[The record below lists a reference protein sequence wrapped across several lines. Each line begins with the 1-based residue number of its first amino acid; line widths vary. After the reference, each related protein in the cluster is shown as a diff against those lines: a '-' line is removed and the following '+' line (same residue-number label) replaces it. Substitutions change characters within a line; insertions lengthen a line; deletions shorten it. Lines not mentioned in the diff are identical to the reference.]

1 MITVVGGTGHLG
13 REVVLRLLADGNAVR
28 VYAKGAASA
37 TDLAEAGAE
46 LVPGDIRDAAAVA
59 RAVEGS
65 AVTVCAAQGLAGT
78 GKPSPATVDRDGN
91 RNVVDAAARSGA
103 AVVLVSVVGAGPD
116 HPVELHRMKGEAEAY
131 LRGSGVPWTIVRGT
145 AFVETWCDVLRSSA
159 NRAGR
164 VQVFGRG
171 RNPVN
176 FVSVRDIGQAVVRA
190 AVDPTLREQFIEV
203 GGPGQLT
210 LNELARLVAPGT
222 EPRHV
227 PRTAL
232 RLMRVVARPVQP
244 QLARL
249 AEAAL
254 AMDTMDMTF
263 DPAPAHAAYPWLPST
278 RVEAALS

>member
-13 REVVLRLLADGNAVR
+13 REVVRRLLAEGNTVR

-37 TDLAEAGAE
+37 TDLADAGAQ

-59 RAVEGS
+59 RAVEG
-65 AVTVCAAQGLAGT
+65 ATVAVCAAQGLAGT
-78 GKPSPATVDRDGN
+78 GKPSPASVDRDGN
-91 RNVVDAAARSGA
+91 RHVVDAAAAAGA

-116 HPVELHRMKGEAEAY
+116 HPVELHRMKGAAEAY
-131 LRGSGVPWTIVRGT
+131 LRSSGVPWTIVRGT
-145 AFVETWCDVLRSSA
+145 AFVETWSDVLRSSA

-176 FVSVRDIGQAVVRA
+176 FVSVTDMATAVVRA
-190 AVDPTLREQFIEV
+190 AVDPGLRGQVIEV
-203 GGPGQLT
+203 GGPDQLT
-210 LNELARLVAPGT
+210 LVELAQLVAPGT

-232 RLMRVVARPVQP
+232 RVTRVVARPVQP

-263 DPAPAHAAYPWLPST
+263 DPGPAHAAYPWLSST
-278 RVEAALS
+278 HVEAVLA